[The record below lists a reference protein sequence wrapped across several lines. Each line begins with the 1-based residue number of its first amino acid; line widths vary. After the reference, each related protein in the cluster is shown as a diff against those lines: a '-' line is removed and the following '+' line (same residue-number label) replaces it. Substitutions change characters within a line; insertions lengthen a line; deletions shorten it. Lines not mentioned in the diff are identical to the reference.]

1 MTGLERLM
9 GEWLTDPDEQRRI
22 HARNRIAIGFGPPDP
37 ADEQRRRADA
47 DATRARLELH
57 RRVRACPE
65 IDVHCG
71 CDLPTCR
78 AGRGDHD
85 GGARTGLENCVQCL
99 GLTRDVPSS

>member
-9 GEWLTDPDEQRRI
+9 REWLTDPDENRRL
-22 HARNRIAIGFGPPDP
+22 HARNRLAIGFGPPDP

-47 DATRARLELH
+47 EATRARLELH

-78 AGRGDHD
+78 AGKGDYDD
-85 GGARTGLENCVQCL
+85 GVRTSVENCARCL
-99 GLTRDVPSS
+99 GLA